1 MPLPGVVAGMGGS
14 MDGHIAMN
22 GGGKKKKKK
31 KKKEKLSHPP
41 THPPMNLSVCTSLPP
56 THALFPVWWR
66 GWGGSMDGH
75 IAMNGGGKLSHPP
88 THPPTP
94 PAYYLPSYLSLSS
107 TYP

>member
-41 THPPMNLSVCTSLPP
+41 THPPTHEFVC
-56 THALFPVWWR
+56 
-66 GWGGSMDGH
+66 M
-75 IAMNGGGKLSHPP
+75 
-88 THPPTP
+88 
-94 PAYYLPSYLSLSS
+94 Y
-107 TYP
+107 